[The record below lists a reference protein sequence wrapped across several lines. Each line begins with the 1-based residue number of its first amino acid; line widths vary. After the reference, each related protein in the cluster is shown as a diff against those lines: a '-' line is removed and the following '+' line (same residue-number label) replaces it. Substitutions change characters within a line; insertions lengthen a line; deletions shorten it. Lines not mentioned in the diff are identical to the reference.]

1 VGEPSW
7 LPVDDGVRAA
17 IDDAASLLFLVGPGV
32 LHDDAEAGL
41 RTLAAVLGAG
51 VLNTWGAKGVFYWQS
66 RHHLATIGLQRDD
79 YALGGVDDADLVVTS
94 GLDPLESPPS
104 RWRSLVR
111 STVDVPPRM
120 LAPLAEVVRVRPRAE
135 IAMPAIRSL
144 LSAATAAGW
153 ERTALPASPSSFTR
167 AYASL
172 VGPTGFV
179 AAEPGGHA
187 GFFVAR
193 TLPTEAPRSVCVPA
207 AVDGATGAIVDA
219 VRSAAARVPGRR
231 CLVVA
236 DGPTGDAHHALAER
250 TGAVVAVWDV
260 DAPAHSVDDHI
271 AALDAAFT
279 TGAPRVVPVAYD
291 ATQLDAFVAAAGPV
305 VAWAHRPNSA

>member
-17 IDDAASLLFLVGPGV
+17 IDGTASVLFLVGPGV
-32 LHDDAEAGL
+32 LRDDAEAGL
-41 RTLAAVLGAG
+41 RTLAAVLSAG

-79 YALGGVDDADLVVTS
+79 YALGGLEAADLVVTS

-104 RWRSLVR
+104 RWRSLVDA
-111 STVDVPPRM
+111 TVDVAPRM

-135 IAMPAIRSL
+135 IEMPAIRSRL
-144 LSAATAAGW
+144 ATATAVGW
-153 ERTALPASPSSFTR
+153 ERADLPASPSALTR
-167 AYASL
+167 AYASV

-193 TLPTEAPRSVCVPA
+193 TLPTEAPRSVFVPA
-207 AVDGATGAIVDA
+207 ALDRATDAIAGA
-219 VRSAAARVPGRR
+219 VRAASTRVPGRR

-236 DGPTGDAHHALAER
+236 DGPVDDRHHVLAER

-260 DAPAHSVDDHI
+260 DAPPQSVADHA
-271 AALDAAFT
+271 AALAAAFGADAA
-279 TGAPRVVPVAYD
+279 RVVPVTYD
-291 ATQLDAFVAAAGPV
+291 ATQLDAFVDAAGPV
-305 VAWAHRPNSA
+305 VAWSTPPNSA